1 MIVSTPIRYI
11 AGTLQLGG
19 NPQNIQLGGEY
30 VSGSIANTSTGGLL
44 DIIITPVGEAK
55 TIILKLIAG
64 TSLNFVNMPLSNLQ
78 ILVDPTSSISSVN
91 FQMIYY
97 TKIPSTDYEITSLQA
112 SGSMWLSTVGLGT
125 SSSVDIT
132 APLDSSGHVQVAV
145 ENTPSMNV
153 ANTPNV
159 APTPAS
165 WHQNLAKVLG
175 ANVAAGGGI
184 LSAAVTMPFA
194 GTALI
199 DIYVSAATNISVIV
213 NSGAAQV
220 IYAFSAA
227 GYAHLELEL
236 AANDT
241 LQLTSSAAATITCTV
256 GARA

>member
-1 MIVSTPIRYI
+1 MIISTPIRYI

-55 TIILKLIAG
+55 TIVLKLIAG

-97 TKIPSTDYEITSLQA
+97 TKIPSTDYEAVSLQA

-132 APLDSSGHVQVAV
+132 APLDSSGRVQVAV
-145 ENTPSMNV
+145 E
-153 ANTPNV
+153 NTPNV

-165 WHQNLAKVLG
+165 WHANLAKVLG
-175 ANVAAGGGI
+175 ASVAAGGDI

-194 GTALI
+194 GTAEI
-199 DIYVSAATNISVIV
+199 DIYVSAATNISVVV
-213 NSGAAQV
+213 NGTTAQ
-220 IYAFSAA
+220 IYSFSAA

>member
-1 MIVSTPIRYI
+1 MIISTPIRYI
-11 AGTLQLGG
+11 AATLQLGG
-19 NPQNIQLGGEY
+19 EPQPIQLGGEY

-55 TIILKLIAG
+55 TIVLKLIAG

-78 ILVDPTSSISSVN
+78 IMVDPTSSLSSVN

-97 TKIPSTDYEITSLQA
+97 TKIPSTDYETTSLQA

-132 APLDSSGHVQVAV
+132 APLDSSGHVQVTV
-145 ENTPSMNV
+145 ENTPTV
-153 ANTPNV
+153 DVGNTPNV

-175 ANVAAGGGI
+175 ASVAAGGDI
-184 LSAAVTMPFA
+184 LSTAVTMPFA

-199 DIYVSAATNISVIV
+199 DIYVSAATDISVVV
-213 NSGAAQV
+213 NGTTAQ
-220 IYAFSAA
+220 IYSFSAA
-227 GYAHLELEL
+227 DYAHLELEL

-241 LQLTSSAAATITCTV
+241 LQLTSSTAATITCTV